1 MGHKFAEI
9 AFSKTVRR
17 VQEALGSR
25 SGYSGLDEGPDYNCQ
40 LSSREKAFI
49 QARDSFYMASV
60 GETGWPYIQH
70 RGGPIGFLKVLD
82 DATLGFADYSGNR
95 QYVTTGN
102 VLGNNRVAVFL
113 MDYPNQRRLK
123 ILGRVELIE
132 SSETSKIARFKNP
145 GYRAKIERGMII
157 HVEAF
162 DWNCPQHITPRFSQS
177 EVSTLTQ
184 DLRAENKAL
193 QERLKRVGPSIP
205 NVLGSG
211 ELEVV
216 LSGVRLLAEGIRGY
230 ELRHPQGGE
239 LPEVSAGAHIEVPIL
254 STDGYPD
261 VRRYSIASNSRR
273 RDVYEIAVQAES
285 NGTRGSLWIH
295 ENYRVGDLLRIS
307 NPRNFFKIA
316 GIETPCVLVA
326 GGIGITPIKAMAQAL
341 DAEGA
346 DFHLHYAGRKET
358 RMAYLD
364 RLQREFGDRLSSYI
378 GERDERLDVS
388 AILSGSPRDAEFYV
402 CGPVALIEEFETT
415 AARLGIGEDR
425 VHSERFADSAPV
437 GRHAFELTLAR
448 SHKVIQ
454 VPEHGTVLD
463 AILDAGVELPSSC
476 RVGQCRTCVAKV
488 LSGQVDHRDK
498 ALSKSEQQI
507 EGLMCPC
514 VSWAKS
520 KSLTL
525 DL

>member
-25 SGYSGLDEGPDYNCQ
+25 SGYSGLDAGPDYNGQ
-40 LSSREKAFI
+40 LGSRERAFI
-49 QARDSFYMASV
+49 QARDSFYMATV

-82 DATLGFADYSGNR
+82 DFTLGFADYSGNR

-102 VLGNNRVAVFL
+102 VLGNNRVALFL

-123 ILGRVELIE
+123 LLGRMELIE
-132 SSETSKIARFKNP
+132 SSETSEIARFKDTD
-145 GYRAKIERGMII
+145 YRVKIERGMVI

-177 EVSTLTQ
+177 EVNTLTQ
-184 DLRAENKAL
+184 DLQAENYAL
-193 QERLKRVGPSIP
+193 QERLRKERPSMP
-205 NVLGSG
+205 EPLGSG
-211 ELEVV
+211 ELKVV
-216 LSGVRLLAEGIRGY
+216 LSGVRQLAEGIRGY
-230 ELRHPQGGE
+230 ELRDPEGGE
-239 LPEVSAGAHIEVPIL
+239 LPKVSAGAHIEVPIL
-254 STDGYPD
+254 SADGLPE
-261 VRRYSIASNSRR
+261 VRRYSIASNPSRR
-273 RDVYEIAVQAES
+273 DAYEIAVQAES
-285 NGTRGSLWIH
+285 NGTGGSLWIH
-295 ENYRVGDLLRIS
+295 ENYSVGDLLRIS
-307 NPRNFFKIA
+307 KPHNFFKLV
-316 GIETPCVLVA
+316 GTESPCVLIA
-326 GGIGITPIKAMAQAL
+326 AGIGITPIKAMAQAL

-346 DFHLHYAGRKET
+346 DFRLHYAGRKVT

-378 GERDERLDVS
+378 GERNERLDVS

-402 CGPVALIEEFETT
+402 CGPMALIEEFETT

-454 VPEHGTVLD
+454 VEGHGTVLD

-476 RVGQCRTCVAKV
+476 RVGQCRTCVTRV
-488 LSGQVDHRDK
+488 LSGQADHRDK
-498 ALSKSEQQI
+498 VLSTSERQA

-520 KSLTL
+520 ASLTL